1 MTSSLWLYTPSGLT
15 NCITNMSVFSVG
27 RLVDPGM
34 NDLPPLCGCTH
45 LVG

>member
-34 NDLPPLCGCTH
+34 NDLLSVVVHTQWAD
-45 LVG
+45 